1 MYKIFLHISSIT
13 ILEICFFFYYIG
25 PLETNVFL
33 NYVKK
38 IIHEPISNLDDTL
51 SKLHLSRDDFLN
63 ILFKNEDEEKI
74 KENLYVDSINGKNE
88 RMDDNDVLFNE
99 TLEHWS
105 FILIIALLL
114 FTFERVYIYFQNRK
128 GSYRKS
134 SIDDQD
140 EDSSNDITLIDS
152 EKKDTYKLMKSCL
165 KVTGH
170 YIVFGGGILTFQYLF
185 FQYVVFEYKPLSVEE
200 IKYYV
205 YCYLIKE

>member
-114 FTFERVYIYFQNRK
+114 FTFERVYIYFQNR
-128 GSYRKS
+128 
-134 SIDDQD
+134 I
-140 EDSSNDITLIDS
+140 
-152 EKKDTYKLMKSCL
+152 
-165 KVTGH
+165 
-170 YIVFGGGILTFQYLF
+170 
-185 FQYVVFEYKPLSVEE
+185 
-200 IKYYV
+200 
-205 YCYLIKE
+205 LIK